1 MLNESTPPG
10 RPDSR
15 LGTEPTQPQ
24 LQSAAATFA
33 LLGSAPRL
41 HLAWLMAHET
51 SDVAT
56 LAGRVGL
63 SIPTTSQHLAKL
75 RLAGIVSARREGR
88 HTYYTVED
96 PHVLTML
103 DQIFGHIAPDGTL
116 APDPYPRAAAGRP
129 KPRPVWDS
137 RVPGDEHP
145 GDHEHPAGQDGR
157 GRPL

>member
-1 MLNESTPPG
+1 MLNESTPP
-10 RPDSR
+10 RLPDSR
-15 LGTEPTQPQ
+15 LGSEPTQPQ

-51 SDVAT
+51 SDVGT
-56 LAGRVGL
+56 LARRVGL

-88 HTYYTVED
+88 HLYYTVED

-103 DQIFGHIAPDGTL
+103 DQLFGHIAPDGTL
-116 APDPYPRAAAGRP
+116 APDP
-129 KPRPVWDS
+129 
-137 RVPGDEHP
+137 
-145 GDHEHPAGQDGR
+145 
-157 GRPL
+157 

>member
-10 RPDSR
+10 LADSR

-33 LLGSAPRL
+33 LLGSHPRL

-51 SDVAT
+51 SDVGT
-56 LAGRVGL
+56 LARRVGL

-116 APDPYPRAAAGRP
+116 APDP
-129 KPRPVWDS
+129 
-137 RVPGDEHP
+137 
-145 GDHEHPAGQDGR
+145 
-157 GRPL
+157 

>member
-1 MLNESTPPG
+1 MLNAPTPRRPG
-10 RPDSR
+10 DLTRAPGPAAPVSANTVPAPAS
-15 LGTEPTQPQ
+15 TEPTSTGAVSTEPTHLQ
-24 LQSAAATFA
+24 LRSAAATFA

-51 SDVAT
+51 SDVGT
-56 LAGRVGL
+56 LARRVGL

-88 HTYYTVED
+88 HTYYTIED

-116 APDPYPRAAAGRP
+116 APDPVTPRKSG
-129 KPRPVWDS
+129 
-137 RVPGDEHP
+137 
-145 GDHEHPAGQDGR
+145 PAQ
-157 GRPL
+157 

>member
-1 MLNESTPPG
+1 MPAMQTWIMLNAPEPASPELASTAPNSTAPSS
-10 RPDSR
+10 PEPASTEPAS
-15 LGTEPTQPQ
+15 TEPTQLQ
-24 LQSAAATFA
+24 LRSAAATFA

-51 SDVAT
+51 SDVGT
-56 LAGRVGL
+56 LARRVGL

-88 HTYYTVED
+88 HTYYTIED

-116 APDPYPRAAAGRP
+116 APDP
-129 KPRPVWDS
+129 K
-137 RVPGDEHP
+137 
-145 GDHEHPAGQDGR
+145 
-157 GRPL
+157 

>member
-10 RPDSR
+10 LPDSR

-51 SDVAT
+51 SDVGT
-56 LAGRVGL
+56 LARRVGL

-96 PHVLTML
+96 PHVLT
-103 DQIFGHIAPDGTL
+103 ISTRPHR
-116 APDPYPRAAAGRP
+116 PRRHPSPRSPAA
-129 KPRPVWDS
+129 KPPRRRW
-137 RVPGDEHP
+137 
-145 GDHEHPAGQDGR
+145 PAADAR
-157 GRPL
+157 L

>member
-1 MLNESTPPG
+1 MPNAPRLDSTAPANTAPAATA
-10 RPDSR
+10 PAS
-15 LGTEPTQPQ
+15 TEPTHLQ
-24 LQSAAATFA
+24 LRSAAATFA

-51 SDVAT
+51 FDVGT
-56 LAGRVGL
+56 LARRVGL

-88 HTYYTVED
+88 HTYYTIED

-116 APDPYPRAAAGRP
+116 APDPVTPRQGRP
-129 KPRPVWDS
+129 
-137 RVPGDEHP
+137 
-145 GDHEHPAGQDGR
+145 AQ
-157 GRPL
+157 

>member
-1 MLNESTPPG
+1 MQTWIMLNAPEPASPELASTAPSSTAPSS
-10 RPDSR
+10 PEPASTEPAS
-15 LGTEPTQPQ
+15 TEPTQLQ
-24 LQSAAATFA
+24 LRSAAATFA

-51 SDVAT
+51 SDVGT
-56 LAGRVGL
+56 LARRVGL

-88 HTYYTVED
+88 HTYYTIED

-116 APDPYPRAAAGRP
+116 APDP
-129 KPRPVWDS
+129 K
-137 RVPGDEHP
+137 
-145 GDHEHPAGQDGR
+145 
-157 GRPL
+157 